1 MITTQTPEKQTGAFS
16 RIQRPFAPLSPSC
29 LCARTRRGM
38 IKPPKRNLLAGGGGW
53 EPISINGASTGILGR
68 IKAWFRGEI

>member
-1 MITTQTPEKQTGAFS
+1 MITTQTTEKQTGAFS
-16 RIQRPFAPLSPSC
+16 RIQRPFGPLAPSNIR
-29 LCARTRRGM
+29 AHTRRGM
-38 IKPPKRNLLAGGGGW
+38 IKPPRRNMLSGGGW